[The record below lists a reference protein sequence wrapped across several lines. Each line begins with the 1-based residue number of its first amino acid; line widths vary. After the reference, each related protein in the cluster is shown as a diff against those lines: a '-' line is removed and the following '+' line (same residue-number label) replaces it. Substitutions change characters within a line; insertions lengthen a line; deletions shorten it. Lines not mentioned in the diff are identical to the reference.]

1 MVYLENAEACVGT
14 QKPDL
19 ASTDPS
25 FPHGDKEL
33 GMGRIP
39 SGVLIWSLKRYTRDI
54 N

>member
-14 QKPDL
+14 QKHDL
-19 ASTDPS
+19 TSTDPS
-25 FPHGDKEL
+25 NGDNEP